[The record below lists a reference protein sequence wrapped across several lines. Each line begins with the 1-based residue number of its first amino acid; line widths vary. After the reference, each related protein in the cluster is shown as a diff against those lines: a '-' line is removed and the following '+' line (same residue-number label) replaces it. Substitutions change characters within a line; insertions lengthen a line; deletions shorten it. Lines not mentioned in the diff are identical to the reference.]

1 MSTSTSP
8 QSLVRTHQGQ
18 EIPAPGTYT
27 IDPSHSAVE
36 FVGRHL
42 GLAKVRGRFTKFGG
56 QIEIAEVPEKSS
68 VEVDVD
74 VASVASADERR
85 DEHLRSPDFF
95 HVEEHP
101 SMVFKSKRVTPVDKG
116 TWEVAGDLTIR
127 GVTKPVVL
135 HVEFEGA
142 ENSPFGDQRIGFSAS
157 TEVNREDWDL
167 GWNVV
172 LESGGLL
179 VGKKIKI
186 ELNVEAGRQ
195 ARRRQ

>member
-1 MSTSTSP
+1 MSTTEVQP
-8 QSLVRTHQGQ
+8 LLRVHEGQ
-18 EIPAPGTYT
+18 EIPAPGAYA
-27 IDPSHSAVE
+27 IDTSHSAVE

-42 GLAKVRGRFTKFGG
+42 GLAKVRGRFTRFAGN
-56 QIEIAEVPEKSS
+56 IEIAEVPEKSS
-68 VEVDVD
+68 VEVDID
-74 VASVASADERR
+74 VASVESADARR
-85 DEHLRSPDFF
+85 DEHLRSADFF

-101 SMVFKSKRVTPVDKG
+101 SMVFKSTRVTPVDDG
-116 TWEVAGDLTIR
+116 TWDVAGDLTIR

-135 HVEFEGA
+135 RVEFEGG

-186 ELNVEAGRQ
+186 ELSVEAIR
-195 ARRRQ
+195 AA

>member
-1 MSTSTSP
+1 MSTTATQPLIRS
-8 QSLVRTHQGQ
+8 HQGQ
-18 EIPAPGTYT
+18 EIPVPGTYS
-27 IDPSHSAVE
+27 IDTSHSSVE

-42 GLAKVRGRFTKFGG
+42 GLAKVRGRFTKFDGAI
-56 QIEIAEVPEKSS
+56 QIADVPEESS

-74 VASVASADERR
+74 VASVESADARR

-95 HVEEHP
+95 HVENHP
-101 SMVFKSKRVTPVDKG
+101 SMVFRSTGVTPAGDG
-116 TWEVAGDLTIR
+116 TWDVAGDLTIR

-142 ENSPFGDQRIGFSAS
+142 ENSPFGDQRVGFSAT

-186 ELNVEAGRQ
+186 ELNIEAIR
-195 ARRRQ
+195 AS

>member
-1 MSTSTSP
+1 MSDTATQP
-8 QSLVRTHQGQ
+8 LVRTHEGR

-27 IDPSHSAVE
+27 IDTSHSSVE

-42 GLAKVRGRFTKFGG
+42 GLSKVRGRFTTFGG
-56 QIEIAEVPEKSS
+56 QIQIAQVPQESS

-74 VASVASADERR
+74 VASVESADARR

-101 SMVFKSKRVTPVDKG
+101 SMIFKSTSVTPAADG
-116 TWEVAGDLTIR
+116 TWDVAGDLTIR

-135 HVEFEGA
+135 HTEFEGG
-142 ENSPFGDQRIGFSAS
+142 ENSPFGDQRIGFTAEA
-157 TEVNREDWDL
+157 EVNREDWDL

-172 LESGGLL
+172 LESGGFL
-179 VGKKIKI
+179 VGKKIKLDI
-186 ELNVEAGRQ
+186 NVEAIRS
-195 ARRRQ
+195 

>member
-1 MSTSTSP
+1 MSTITQP
-8 QSLVRTHQGQ
+8 LTRAHEGQ
-18 EIPAPGTYT
+18 EIPASGTYT
-27 IDPSHSAVE
+27 IDTSHSSVE

-42 GLAKVRGRFTKFGG
+42 GLAKVRGRFTKFDGR
-56 QIEIAEVPEKSS
+56 IEIAEVPEQSS
-68 VEVDVD
+68 VEVDID
-74 VASVASADERR
+74 VASVESADQRR

-101 SMVFKSKRVTPVDKG
+101 SMVFRSTGLTPAGDG
-116 TWEVAGDLTIR
+116 TWDVAGDLTIR

-186 ELNVEAGRQ
+186 ELNIEAVR
-195 ARRRQ
+195 AS

>member
-1 MSTSTSP
+1 MSTTDT
-8 QSLVRTHQGQ
+8 QSLVRSHQGQ
-18 EIPAPGTYT
+18 EIPAAGTYV
-27 IDPSHSAVE
+27 IDTSHSSVE
-36 FVGRHL
+36 FQGRHL
-42 GLAKVRGRFTKFGG
+42 GLSKVRGRFTKFGG
-56 QIEIAEVPEKSS
+56 DIQIAEVPQESS
-68 VEVDVD
+68 VEVDID
-74 VASVASADERR
+74 VASVESADARR

-101 SMVFKSKRVTPVDKG
+101 SMVFKSTSVTPANDG
-116 TWEVAGDLTIR
+116 TWNVGGDLTIR

-135 HVEFEGA
+135 HTEFEGG

-186 ELNVEAGRQ
+186 ELNIEAVRQ
-195 ARRRQ
+195 A

>member
-1 MSTSTSP
+1 MSDTATRP
-8 QSLVRTHQGQ
+8 LVRTHEGR

-27 IDPSHSAVE
+27 IDTSHSSVE

-42 GLAKVRGRFTKFGG
+42 GLSKVRGRFTTFGG
-56 QIEIAEVPEKSS
+56 QIQIAEVPQESS

-74 VASVASADERR
+74 VASVESADARR

-101 SMVFKSKRVTPVDKG
+101 SMIFKSTSVTPAADS
-116 TWEVAGDLTIR
+116 TWDVAGDLTIR

-135 HVEFEGA
+135 HTEFEGG
-142 ENSPFGDQRIGFSAS
+142 ENSPFGDQRIGFTAEA
-157 TEVNREDWDL
+157 EVNREDWDL

-172 LESGGLL
+172 LESGGFL
-179 VGKKIKI
+179 VGKKIKLDI
-186 ELNVEAGRQ
+186 NVEAIRS
-195 ARRRQ
+195 

>member
-1 MSTSTSP
+1 MSTTEVQP
-8 QSLVRTHQGQ
+8 LLRVHEGQ
-18 EIPAPGTYT
+18 EIPAPGAYA
-27 IDPSHSAVE
+27 IDTSHSAVE

-42 GLAKVRGRFTKFGG
+42 GLAKVRGRFTRFAGN
-56 QIEIAEVPEKSS
+56 IEIAEVPEKSS
-68 VEVDVD
+68 VEVDID
-74 VASVASADERR
+74 VASVESADARR

-101 SMVFKSKRVTPVDKG
+101 SMVFKSTRVTPVDDG
-116 TWEVAGDLTIR
+116 TWDVAGDLTIR

-135 HVEFEGA
+135 RVEFEGG

-186 ELNVEAGRQ
+186 ELSVEAIR
-195 ARRRQ
+195 AA

>member
-1 MSTSTSP
+1 MSATDTNP
-8 QSLVRTHQGQ
+8 LVRAHRDQ
-18 EIPAPGTYT
+18 EIPASGTYA
-27 IDPSHSAVE
+27 IDTSHSSVE

-56 QIEIAEVPEKSS
+56 NIEIAEVPEESS
-68 VEVDVD
+68 VEVDID
-74 VASVASADERR
+74 VASVESADTRR
-85 DEHLRSPDFF
+85 DDHLRSPDFF

-101 SMVFKSKRVTPVDKG
+101 NMVFKSTGVTPAADG
-116 TWEVAGDLTIR
+116 TWDVAGDLTIR
-127 GVTKPVVL
+127 GVTRPVVL
-135 HVEFEGA
+135 HTEFEGA

-186 ELNVEAGRQ
+186 ELNIEAVRSS
-195 ARRRQ
+195 

>member
-1 MSTSTSP
+1 MSDTATQP
-8 QSLVRTHQGQ
+8 LVRSHQGQ
-18 EIPAPGTYT
+18 EIPVAATYS
-27 IDPSHSAVE
+27 IDTSHSSVE

-56 QIEIAEVPEKSS
+56 DIQIAERPEDSS
-68 VEVDVD
+68 VEVDID
-74 VASVASADERR
+74 VASVESADARR

-95 HVEEHP
+95 HVDEHP
-101 SMVFKSKRVTPVDKG
+101 SMVFKSTSVNPVDEG
-116 TWEVAGDLTIR
+116 TWEVSGDLTIR
-127 GVTKPVVL
+127 GVTRPVVL
-135 HVEFEGA
+135 HTEFEGA
-142 ENSPFGDQRIGFSAS
+142 ENSPFGDQRVGFSAT

-186 ELNVEAGRQ
+186 ELNIEAVR
-195 ARRRQ
+195 AS

>member
-1 MSTSTSP
+1 MSTTATQP
-8 QSLVRTHQGQ
+8 LVRDHQGQ
-18 EIPAPGTYT
+18 QIPVPGTYT
-27 IDPSHSAVE
+27 IDTSHSAVE

-56 QIEIAEVPEKSS
+56 DIHIGETPEESS
-68 VEVDVD
+68 VEVDID
-74 VASVASADERR
+74 VASVESADARR

-95 HVEEHP
+95 NVGEHP
-101 SMVFKSKRVTPVDKG
+101 SMVFKSTSVSAVDEG

-135 HVEFEGA
+135 HTEFEGA
-142 ENSPFGDQRIGFSAS
+142 ENTPFGDQRIGFSAS

-186 ELNVEAGRQ
+186 ELSIEAIRE
-195 ARRRQ
+195 A